1 MSERVGIYP
10 GSFDPVTYGHLD
22 IIERSSR
29 LFDRLVLAI
38 GLHHTKKA
46 LLNVEERAALLEAE
60 AASVCDGG
68 CRIEI
73 VTFDDLVVEA
83 ALRHRA
89 KTMVRGIRDGTDFDY
104 EMQLFGMNRRLQGG
118 VDTLFLPAESETRHI
133 AASIVRQIG
142 AMGGDVTGFVPPR
155 VAEAIAKALA

>member
-1 MSERVGIYP
+1 MSERVGLYP

-22 IIERSSR
+22 VIGRASR

-38 GLHHTKKA
+38 GVHHTKTA
-46 LLNVEERAALLEAE
+46 LLSVDERATLLEAE
-60 AASVCDGG
+60 AAAVSDGQ

-73 VTFDDLVVEA
+73 ATFDDLVVDA
-83 ALRHRA
+83 ALRHGA
-89 KTMVRGIRDGTDFDY
+89 STMVRGLRDGTDFDY
-104 EMQLFGMNRRLQGG
+104 EMQLFGMNRRLQAG

-155 VAEAIAKALA
+155 VAEAMAKART